1 MCFSIWASC
10 SSSMNTATSPTSLK
24 SNSEAR
30 NVADLMRW
38 SPPGREIG
46 EHSCRQ
52 NTADAE
58 SENVDLALAGR
69 LLDRIERGERPF
81 EHVVLEILAR
91 EVGARVDPGDHERG
105 VPLIDAPFDEAVL
118 RLQIEDVELVDP
130 GRHEQERTLVHLR
143 GGRRVLDQLHQI
155 VLVDHLAGRGGDV
168 LADLERLLVG
178 HADLQA
184 PSAPLEVGEQMLE
197 AVQQVLA
204 AGLLGFA
211 QDRRIGQDEVARRD
225 RADELPG
232 VEVDLLLVLGIEPG
246 DVADQRAQ
254 PAGAE
259 QVRLPDVIEQKILGP
274 GLVLEAPVAALG
286 RDQGSGGRALH
297 ALQRVL
303 PELRLIAPQLE
314 LGLDQPPRVSEQPG
328 AELEERAADDVRVAH
343 RIAGLAGR
351 LGLIAPELLHDVLA
365 ALGELGEP
373 SGQRGVLGIARLA
386 HEPSS
391 MLFQSDRRQR
401 CDATADS

>member
-1 MCFSIWASC
+1 MRC
-10 SSSMNTATSPTSLK
+10 
-24 SNSEAR
+24 
-30 NVADLMRW
+30 VALR
-38 SPPGREIG
+38 REIG
-46 EHSCRQ
+46 ERSCGQ
-52 NTADAE
+52 DPADAE
-58 SENVDLALAGR
+58 PEDVDLALAGR
-69 LLDRIERGERPF
+69 LLDRVERGERPF
-81 EHVVLEILAR
+81 EHVVLEILVR

-130 GRHEQERTLVHLR
+130 GRHDQERALVHLR

-184 PSAPLEVGEQMLE
+184 PSAPLEVGEQVLE
-197 AVQQVLA
+197 AIQQVLA

-259 QVRLPDVIEQKILGP
+259 QVRLPDVVEQEILGP

-286 RDQGSGGRALH
+286 LDQRFGRRCLACAAACSARARPDRATAGAGPRPAAPDRRTAWRRARKTRGRRRSGRAPNSPS
-297 ALQRVL
+297 R
-303 PELRLIAPQLE
+303 R
-314 LGLDQPPRVSEQPG
+314 PPRPDCARTPARCAG
-328 AELEERAADDVRVAH
+328 CARRTRRAVRPA
-343 RIAGLAGR
+343 RRAR
-351 LGLIAPELLHDVLA
+351 DRAPR
-365 ALGELGEP
+365 
-373 SGQRGVLGIARLA
+373 S
-386 HEPSS
+386 
-391 MLFQSDRRQR
+391 
-401 CDATADS
+401 